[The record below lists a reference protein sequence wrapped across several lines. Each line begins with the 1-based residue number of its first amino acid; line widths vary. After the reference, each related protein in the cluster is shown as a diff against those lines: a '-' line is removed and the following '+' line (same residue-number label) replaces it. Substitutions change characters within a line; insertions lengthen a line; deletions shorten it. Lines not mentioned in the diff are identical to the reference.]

1 MILKLENYVQVYW
14 VVYTELIHI
23 CYINI
28 CVGCCYVINWW
39 NINGIRYYLSFI
51 WLKYRKC
58 YNSVR
63 AQAYQFYFQ
72 SCPGTCKNNKDCA
85 ECVAFGTGLYNST
98 ACEKMCTNVKT
109 APLLEPASEYMKHDK
124 LTLYGQFHFQYFLYW
139 NLQVNTRKLINWPY
153 MGSFTFNISLWEGLL
168 RYVQS
173 Q

>member
-1 MILKLENYVQVYW
+1 MKYQWHSL
-14 VVYTELIHI
+14 
-23 CYINI
+23 
-28 CVGCCYVINWW
+28 
-39 NINGIRYYLSFI
+39 LSFFHLI
-51 WLKYRKC
+51 KISQML
-58 YNSVR
+58 
-63 AQAYQFYFQ
+63 QFCKSSSISILLQ

-139 NLQVNTRKLINWPY
+139 NLQVNTRKLINWLY
-153 MGSFTFNISLWEGLL
+153 MGSFNFNISLWEGLL